1 MPFVSKIT
9 AETKQHVISDYLA
22 GKTVEGILKQHV
34 ISMSALR
41 WLLKSRGIT
50 KRPAGNPK
58 VVHHAVQAAKQHDV
72 EIATKGLVPKQ
83 HDTSLPVQHATQTS
97 PFVPAPVPAPSLRRA
112 SRDDLAGLGQ
122 VPPAS
127 KVSTPPLPRSRK
139 AKAPAAA
146 SPPVSQYPAEFWAN
160 AICSPEAEEA
170 KRWGK
175 INTQAKLNAL
185 SLEDRMAYT
194 EWKAAQESI

>member
-1 MPFVSKIT
+1 MPAVSKIS
-9 AETKQHVISDYLA
+9 ETVKQQVVSDYLA
-22 GKTVEGILKQHV
+22 GVPVSVIMSQHVVSHMQVRGILK
-34 ISMSALR
+34 AR
-41 WLLKSRGIT
+41 NTPRR
-50 KRPAGNPK
+50 RPGNPK
-58 VVHHAVQAAKQHDV
+58 LLQPVGKLIQPVVVPSQPVAA
-72 EIATKGLVPKQ
+72 
-83 HDTSLPVQHATQTS
+83 
-97 PFVPAPVPAPSLRRA
+97 FVPAPVPDQSLRRA
-112 SRDDLAGLGQ
+112 SRDDLAALGQ
-122 VPPAS
+122 VPPAP

-146 SPPVSQYPAEFWAN
+146 SPPVSQYPAEFWEK

-194 EWKAAQESI
+194 KWKAAQESI

>member
-1 MPFVSKIT
+1 MPAVSKIS
-9 AETKQHVISDYLA
+9 ETVKQQVVSDYLA
-22 GKTVEGILKQHV
+22 GVPVSVIMSQHVVSHMQVRGILK
-34 ISMSALR
+34 AR
-41 WLLKSRGIT
+41 NTPRR
-50 KRPAGNPK
+50 RPGNPK
-58 VVHHAVQAAKQHDV
+58 LLQPVGKLIQPVAIPSQPVAA
-72 EIATKGLVPKQ
+72 
-83 HDTSLPVQHATQTS
+83 
-97 PFVPAPVPAPSLRRA
+97 FVPAPVPDQSLRRA
-112 SRDDLAGLGQ
+112 SRDDLAALGQ
-122 VPPAS
+122 VPPAP

-146 SPPVSQYPAEFWAN
+146 SPPVSQYPAEFWEK

-175 INTQAKLNAL
+175 INTQAKLNVL

>member
-1 MPFVSKIT
+1 MCIYKEAFMPAVSKIS
-9 AETKQHVISDYLA
+9 ETVKQQVVSDYLA
-22 GKTVEGILKQHV
+22 GVPVSVIMSQHVVSHMQVRGILK
-34 ISMSALR
+34 AR
-41 WLLKSRGIT
+41 NTPRR
-50 KRPAGNPK
+50 RPGNPK
-58 VVHHAVQAAKQHDV
+58 LLQPVGKLIQPVVVPSQPVVVPSQPVAA
-72 EIATKGLVPKQ
+72 
-83 HDTSLPVQHATQTS
+83 
-97 PFVPAPVPAPSLRRA
+97 FVPAPVPAPSLRRA